1 MKKANMTMIYS
12 PDPLR
17 QQVEKQSNGQR
28 TIIYSPK
35 GQPNY
40 VFIVPRF
47 NLEDIDKRL
56 GNGSTLHL
64 LSITILLM
72 PFSILATPPAYMMAN

>member
-1 MKKANMTMIYS
+1 M
-12 PDPLR
+12 
-17 QQVEKQSNGQR
+17 VQR

-56 GNGSTLHL
+56 GNS
-64 LSITILLM
+64 
-72 PFSILATPPAYMMAN
+72 TPPCIYYQ